1 MLANEYWLSV
11 LKLIDINGY
20 YTGEKNRDYLLGYFL
35 GWSGMADS
43 ALLLKMYNEGS
54 SPLIPLNLSSL
65 DYQKKLM
72 GGVNY
77 ESPSCNKSQIQKFIR
92 V

>member
-72 GGVNY
+72 EV
-77 ESPSCNKSQIQKFIR
+77 
-92 V
+92 